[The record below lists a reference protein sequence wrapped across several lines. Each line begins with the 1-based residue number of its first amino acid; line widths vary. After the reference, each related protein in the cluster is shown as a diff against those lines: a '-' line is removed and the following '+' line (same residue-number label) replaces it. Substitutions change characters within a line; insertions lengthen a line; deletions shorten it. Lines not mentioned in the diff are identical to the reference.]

1 MADTTAGARRRRWP
15 YHGRAQ
21 LLLPLAGLVL
31 TIGGFLPWLDTAF
44 GASFLGQTAQ
54 LLVLSAGAI
63 GLAGAAWRRRGA
75 VVAHAAIV
83 AVVGLGTA
91 LWYLGSAVATL
102 PAFGEA
108 WVPGPGLVL
117 TLLSG
122 GVAAYALL
130 RLTRMSTADD
140 GGAPV
145 RADR

>member
-1 MADTTAGARRRRWP
+1 MADTTAGAGRRRWP
-15 YHGRAQ
+15 YHGQAQ

-54 LLVLSAGAI
+54 LVVLSAGAI
-63 GLAGAAWRRRGA
+63 GLAGAAWRRRRVVAAHAA
-75 VVAHAAIV
+75 VVAV
-83 AVVGLGTA
+83 AGLGTA
-91 LWYLGSAVATL
+91 LWYLGYAVATL

-122 GVAAYALL
+122 GVGAYALV
-130 RLTRMSTADD
+130 RLTRTGAAGD
-140 GGAPV
+140 GDAPV